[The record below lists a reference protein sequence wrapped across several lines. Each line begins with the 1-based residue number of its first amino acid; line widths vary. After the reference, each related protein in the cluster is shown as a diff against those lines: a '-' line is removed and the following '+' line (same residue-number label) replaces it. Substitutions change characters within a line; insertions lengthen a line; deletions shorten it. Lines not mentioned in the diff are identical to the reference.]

1 MVGPAG
7 ASSSSR
13 RDTDRKSYVEFYG
26 AGRVHPRPTKKDTKA
41 AKTIGPV
48 ELLLDVGRFYADIKH
63 HFAYRGLGF
72 HKEIIP
78 DASSDFSSY

>member
-1 MVGPAG
+1 M
-7 ASSSSR
+7 SNFM
-13 RDTDRKSYVEFYG
+13 ELL
-26 AGRVHPRPTKKDTKA
+26 VHPRPTKKDTKA

-78 DASSDFSSY
+78 DASSDFSS